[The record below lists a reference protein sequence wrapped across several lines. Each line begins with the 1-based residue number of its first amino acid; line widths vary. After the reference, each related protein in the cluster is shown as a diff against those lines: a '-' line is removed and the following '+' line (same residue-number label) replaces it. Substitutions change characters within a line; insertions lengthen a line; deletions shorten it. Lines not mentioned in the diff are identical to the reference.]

1 MPKSKKKGLLWM
13 KVEVDKFVTV
23 ERNMAWRKIHSGQFV
38 LLVWHDPIGHVCQV
52 EEFNST
58 LSSNGWSLTS

>member
-1 MPKSKKKGLLWM
+1 M

-23 ERNMAWRKIHSGQFV
+23 ERTMAWRKIHSAQFV

-58 LSSNGWSLTS
+58 LSSNGWTLTS